1 MKNDEK
7 WDRELIHLSSL
18 GVSYV
23 QCLEEYFMWLGSCFI
38 SSHSWF
44 RFLPVFALPFN
55 PGNTEG
61 TKSWKFCFRLV
72 LYALFDICVW
82 IVTKVWNRTRPRA
95 LVQNQHTRELISSR
109 NTKWG
114 LYTLYLHA
122 CQVRVAVGD
131 SGLFRCCTCYVF
143 RALINSL
150 VCWFCVWIDTVVWTW
165 ERVYIAYIHLLVI
178 ESDYPRV
185 TCVVDRTIESN
196 Y

>member
-1 MKNDEK
+1 M
-7 WDRELIHLSSL
+7 L
-18 GVSYV
+18 GRIFHVV
-23 QCLEEYFMWLGSCFI
+23 GSCFI

-61 TKSWKFCFRLV
+61 TKSWKFCFMLV

-143 RALINSL
+143 RALINFPCVLILCMDWYCSL
-150 VCWFCVWIDTVVWTW
+150 DLRTGLHSLYTFACDRVW
-165 ERVYIAYIHLLVI
+165 L
-178 ESDYPRV
+178 S
-185 TCVVDRTIESN
+185 
-196 Y
+196 